1 MQVCSHF
8 RRVAS
13 LEDATAECKFFYT
26 GRLASEET
34 SSVHAAGSH
43 QSLTTSLH
51 DAVKVGN
58 YPVVQYLLQT
68 GFNVV
73 APDSDGCTA
82 IDLALAKVREPG
94 SPERFEIFDI
104 LSQHP
109 SNSKV
114 KLNLPLGW
122 KRFKANQS
130 VDGFVESSV
139 VSIDGIDPITFI
151 RPKVSLL
158 QDRLLALTERA
169 IEGEDD
175 QIFWLNPIRF
185 LRKGKTDDVTI
196 QPATERHLVDDWYHK
211 EVLDTLNPDIK
222 AVDDERRWYR
232 TAAVLFRYLSS
243 VASLRTLTSLL
254 VLPIFVALALAS
266 RAYGWSAGRQLA
278 LSLLPIGA
286 LVPILASAT
295 SLLLN
300 LLGVA
305 SYDAQNR
312 VVFLASLPDCLVRML
327 CLCFN
332 P

>member
-26 GRLASEET
+26 GRLAGEET
-34 SSVHAAGSH
+34 SSVHAVGSH
-43 QSLTTSLH
+43 QSLTTCLH

-73 APDSDGCTA
+73 ATDSDGCTA
-82 IDLALAKVREPG
+82 FDLAEAKVREPG
-94 SPERFEIFDI
+94 SPERLEIFDI

-114 KLNLPLGW
+114 KLDLPLGW
-122 KRFKANQS
+122 KGFKVNQS
-130 VDGFVESSV
+130 MDGFVETSV
-139 VSIDGIDPITFI
+139 VSIDEIDPITFI

-158 QDRLLALTERA
+158 QDRLLALAERA

-196 QPATERHLVDDWYHK
+196 QPATERHLGDDWYHK
-211 EVLDTLNPDIK
+211 EVLDTFNPDIK

-232 TAAVLFRYLSS
+232 TAAMLYRYLSS
-243 VASLRTLTSLL
+243 IASLRTLTSLPVIMIL
-254 VLPIFVALALAS
+254 VAWPVTC
-266 RAYGWSAGRQLA
+266 RAFGWSVGRQLV
-278 LSLLPIGA
+278 LSLTPIGA
-286 LVPILASAT
+286 LVPILATFT

-300 LLGVA
+300 TLGVVA
-305 SYDAQNR
+305 YNAQIR
-312 VVFLASLPDCLVRML
+312 TVFLASLPDGLVRML
-327 CLCFN
+327 CLSFN